1 MKKLAFACLALAVAT
16 LVACSDDSSSGASKE
31 KMVSCQERM
40 LIDGEYE
47 NIMCFQA
54 VESKRKLIEEI
65 CGEDE
70 ELSEYI
76 EIGLQEE
83 GCDENRL
90 KKQCANPEDEDLSV
104 FVYDKTMGRATC
116 EEIWAKLS
124 EEEDEE
130 EDDYGDAGD
139 IFSRDS
145 NEVVSLYIAS
155 QKVCVEY
162 KIFSRLNSKLKY
174 RYDDSIDMF
183 EGVVYGDG
191 CENVEEKSVVVCSDD
206 DSYNA
211 MTVYF
216 YDKELKGKTCE
227 EIDPFEPMEI
237 VY

>member
-183 EGVVYGDG
+183 EG
-191 CENVEEKSVVVCSDD
+191 
-206 DSYNA
+206 
-211 MTVYF
+211 M
-216 YDKELKGKTCE
+216 
-227 EIDPFEPMEI
+227 
-237 VY
+237 